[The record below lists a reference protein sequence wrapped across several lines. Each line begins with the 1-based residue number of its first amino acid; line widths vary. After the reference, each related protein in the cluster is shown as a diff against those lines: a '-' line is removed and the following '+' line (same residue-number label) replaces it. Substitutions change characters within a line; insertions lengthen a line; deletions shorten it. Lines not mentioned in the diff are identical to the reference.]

1 MPPEVTPAIV
11 AFLSGAMLATATT
24 VLVNRLVRRDRQA
37 TRSAV
42 ADLREEWL
50 DPFAENLASLT
61 EEEREQT
68 RQVKEVHAGLDALH
82 DRLDELARRFIAV
95 RDEIRRVEDD
105 ALQARY
111 REHLG
116 LPDSDLLR
124 GLVSTADAR
133 VTDRILTMLLRAARA
148 FDLQTALMT
157 AADNGR
163 QVRLWLRRRAA
174 EANPHDV
181 DDRIH
186 DALAEVLGWRENV
199 EDRRRAATPAARA
212 LADVITS
219 IGTQRG
225 CFVQLGRAVFVTANR
240 QLGVAFL
247 TGDDLA
253 YLEEHPELIGS
264 PDRALARMHTVL
276 RGRYLDLTA
285 TVRALTGPAK
295 PQR

>member
-1 MPPEVTPAIV
+1 MPPEVTQAIV
-11 AFLSGAMLATATT
+11 AFVLGAAVATGLTLL
-24 VLVNRLVRRDRQA
+24 VRRLVNRERRA
-37 TRSAV
+37 TRSALT
-42 ADLREEWL
+42 DLREDWL
-50 DPFAENLASLT
+50 DPFAESMASLA

-95 RDEIRRVEDD
+95 RNEIRRVEDD

-116 LPDSDLLR
+116 LPDSHLLR
-124 GLVSTADAR
+124 GLITTGDAMA
-133 VTDRILTMLLRAARA
+133 TDRVLTMLLRAARA
-148 FDLQTALMT
+148 LELQTALMT

-186 DALAEVLGWRENV
+186 DALAEVLGWRDDV
-199 EDRRRAATPAARA
+199 EHRRRAATQAARA

-219 IGTQRG
+219 IGTQRE

-247 TGDDLA
+247 TGEDLA
-253 YLEEHPELIGS
+253 YLEEHPELITS

-285 TVRALTGPAK
+285 TVRALTGP
-295 PQR
+295 PPRR

>member
-1 MPPEVTPAIV
+1 MPPEVTQAIV
-11 AFLSGAMLATATT
+11 AFVLGAAVATGLTLL
-24 VLVNRLVRRDRQA
+24 VRRLVNRERRA
-37 TRSAV
+37 TRSAL
-42 ADLREEWL
+42 ADLREDWL
-50 DPFAENLASLT
+50 DPFAENMASLA

-95 RDEIRRVEDD
+95 RNEIRRVEDD

-124 GLVSTADAR
+124 GLITTGEAMA
-133 VTDRILTMLLRAARA
+133 TDRVLTMLLRAARA
-148 FDLQTALMT
+148 LELQTALMT
-157 AADNGR
+157 AAENGR

-186 DALAEVLGWRENV
+186 DALAEVLGWRDDV
-199 EDRRRAATPAARA
+199 EHRRRAATQAARA

-219 IGTQRG
+219 IGTQRE

-247 TGDDLA
+247 TGEDLA
-253 YLEEHPELIGS
+253 YLEEHPELITS

-285 TVRALTGPAK
+285 TVRALTGP
-295 PQR
+295 PPRR